1 MRTVIVPRP
10 GTRARFSTNRFH
22 ETWHV
27 LSDDHGAKL
36 LARLLW
42 GLSYQSRPGTVILLD
57 REFLVPTPFDADP
70 ADPIVLVPGW
80 HTHLDDQSLTALR
93 QRGHA
98 TASTGT
104 VRWRTFGLDRT
115 MEPRAMERWAQQR
128 YRWAGGEITR
138 RRGMLVLSARTP
150 DDCRRWALDAARL
163 DSAGF
168 GSDHVYLDEWRR
180 GHDGEIQ
187 IFRAFRPMVGIARR
201 ARARV
206 LGGGEIPS
214 SPDELRAAVWRTA
227 EIVRGDAHV
236 RIRVYRG
243 RGAELGDAAAAMLA
257 HADVHSLDELAEL
270 GAVETYRRLRAAD
283 VRGLNLEM
291 LWAMEGALT
300 YRDPRFIEPQRRR
313 ELVSA
318 LGPPP
323 RPERVSRPR
332 YRAPV
337 RPRPR

>member
-1 MRTVIVPRP
+1 MKTPSFSFVSRSTV
-10 GTRARFSTNRFH
+10 
-22 ETWHV
+22 E
-27 LSDDHGAKL
+27 
-36 LARLLW
+36 
-42 GLSYQSRPGTVILLD
+42 
-57 REFLVPTPFDADP
+57 
-70 ADPIVLVPGW
+70 
-80 HTHLDDQSLTALR
+80 
-93 QRGHA
+93 
-98 TASTGT
+98 
-104 VRWRTFGLDRT
+104 
-115 MEPRAMERWAQQR
+115 
-128 YRWAGGEITR
+128 
-138 RRGMLVLSARTP
+138 
-150 DDCRRWALDAARL
+150 
-163 DSAGF
+163 
-168 GSDHVYLDEWRR
+168 
-180 GHDGEIQ
+180 
-187 IFRAFRPMVGIARR
+187 
-201 ARARV
+201 
-206 LGGGEIPS
+206 
-214 SPDELRAAVWRTA
+214 RAAVWRTA